1 MLTFRSPG
9 STRLQLQAWLAT
21 LPVPVG
27 QTVQAAR
34 RQPAIRRQ
42 DSPGQA
48 SNSRVSKRVESE

>member
-27 QTVQAAR
+27 QTVQAA
-34 RQPAIRRQ
+34 
-42 DSPGQA
+42 SPLSAARTALGKQA
-48 SNSRVSKRVESE
+48 TAESVSE